1 MAIYLTNNP
10 ARFHPDAA
18 MPDTIWNNGA
28 SGFLKSV
35 DPPRT
40 KQILIQKSTW
50 KHTKQALNRFQN
62 TEKVANFAP
71 HMGVPTP
78 PRLKL
83 LACPGQSTDGGPAP
97 DPHNRLALCADHG
110 EPLICQLLLNL
121 ISGPV

>member
-78 PRLKL
+78 PRLEAFSL
-83 LACPGQSTDGGPAP
+83 PWAVHWWRPCPRPP
-97 DPHNRLALCADHG
+97 
-110 EPLICQLLLNL
+110 
-121 ISGPV
+121 